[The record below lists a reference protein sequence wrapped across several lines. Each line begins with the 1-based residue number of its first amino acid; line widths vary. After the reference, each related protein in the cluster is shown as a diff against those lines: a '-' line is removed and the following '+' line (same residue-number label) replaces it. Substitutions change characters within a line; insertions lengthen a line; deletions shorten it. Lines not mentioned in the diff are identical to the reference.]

1 MEQDLEVHA
10 LDERRRRETAA
21 ESRRGTKGEEGRL
34 AVNAEAG
41 NGRGGDANPRW
52 LRFVSEA
59 VAVGG
64 GKASKGSRRTAGN
77 PVSRQE
83 ETR

>member
-1 MEQDLEVHA
+1 MEQDLEVRA
-10 LDERRRRETAA
+10 LEERKRRETAA
-21 ESRRGTKGEEGRL
+21 ESRRGRKGEKGRF

-41 NGRGGDANPRW
+41 NGRSGDASPRW
-52 LRFVSEA
+52 PRFVSET

-64 GKASKGSRRTAGN
+64 GKASKGSRCTAGN

-83 ETR
+83 ETQ